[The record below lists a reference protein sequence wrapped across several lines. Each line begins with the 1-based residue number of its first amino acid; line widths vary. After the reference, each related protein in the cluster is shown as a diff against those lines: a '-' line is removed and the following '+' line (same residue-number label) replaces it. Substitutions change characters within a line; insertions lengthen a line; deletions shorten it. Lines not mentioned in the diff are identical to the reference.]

1 MATISTHQKKKDTDF
16 LVVFITFFFF
26 KEMVGKK
33 YLLLG

>member
-16 LVVFITFFFF
+16 LVVFITFFF